1 MENKMKSTLLEGL
14 PALHLE
20 LAESQIDTLCAFG
33 AAVVRQNEVM
43 NLTAITEDTQVAK
56 LHLLDSLT
64 VLSQLDLTGKKLIDV
79 GCGAGFPGVP
89 LAIACPQAEVTLL
102 DSLGKRV
109 AWLQEILPQL
119 GVNARCVTA
128 RAEEAVAQC
137 RETYDYAVSRAVARL
152 NILLE
157 LLAPYVKVGGA
168 VVAMKGSAAREELAE
183 CDAAMK
189 KLGLKL
195 ESLTEYPVDGASH
208 AVIVLRKVSP
218 TPKAYPRRYAK
229 IKQSPL

>member
-1 MENKMKSTLLEGL
+1 MMETTLKEGL
-14 PALHLE
+14 ISLGLALPE
-20 LAESQIDTLCAFG
+20 DRQEKLCAF
-33 AAVVRQNEVM
+33 ARAMVKQNEVM

-64 VLSQLDLTGKKLIDV
+64 VLCCADLKGKTLIDV

-89 LAIACPQAEVTLL
+89 LAIACPEAEITLL

-109 AWLQEILPQL
+109 KWLEETLPRL
-119 GVNARCVTA
+119 GIDAECVTA
-128 RAEEAVAQC
+128 RAEEAVVTR
-137 RETYDYAVSRAVARL
+137 RESYDFATSRAVARL

-157 LLAPYVKVGGA
+157 LTAPYVKVGGA
-168 VVAMKGSAAREELAE
+168 VLAMKGAAAKEELSE
-183 CDAAMK
+183 CAGAMK

-195 ESLTEYPVDGASH
+195 EDVREFPIDGTSH
-208 AVIVLRKVSP
+208 AVIVLRKIAP
-218 TPKAYPRRYAK
+218 TPKQYPRRYAK

>member
-1 MENKMKSTLLEGL
+1 MENKMKSTLVEGL

-43 NLTAITEDTQVAK
+43 NLTAITEDIQVAK

-208 AVIVLRKVSP
+208 GVIVLRKVSP

>member
-43 NLTAITEDTQVAK
+43 NLTAITEDTRVAK

-89 LAIACPQAEVTLL
+89 LAIACPQAEITLL

-208 AVIVLRKVSP
+208 GVIILRKVSP